1 MIFDYLITTSTVLT
15 TIALLSIFGFLFI
28 IDYLLSIYKSDKR
41 YSHIPGPK
49 QKGLL
54 GYIFG
59 YILTLKA
66 QDEKGVQFYQHFE
79 NL

>member
-1 MIFDYLITTSTVLT
+1 MIIDYLITTSTILT
-15 TIALLSIFGFLFI
+15 TIALLLIFSFLFV
-28 IDYLLSIYKSDKR
+28 IDYFLSIYKSDKR
-41 YSHIPGPK
+41 YSHIPGPS

-59 YILTLKA
+59 YILTLKE
-66 QDEKGVQFYQHFE
+66 QDEKGIQFYQHFE